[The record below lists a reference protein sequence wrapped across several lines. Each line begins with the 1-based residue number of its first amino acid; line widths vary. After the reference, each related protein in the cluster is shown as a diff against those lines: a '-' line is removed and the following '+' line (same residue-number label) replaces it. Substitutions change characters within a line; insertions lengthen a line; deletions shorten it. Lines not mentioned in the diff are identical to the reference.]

1 MNNQMNML
9 SQSQQGIP
17 AHMMGQQPRQIPK
30 LGLRQVDGF
39 IPPREITVHGQ
50 KWTLIR
56 DSKTPFPFVPN
67 LSVMEWSFA
76 DNMELNF
83 FEPHVF
89 WYCLHGIKK
98 QPGEK
103 PVRLLFQWFH
113 TARLPIIPAQI
124 SEADWQQANVYS
136 CDAGQFETDFCAAMF
151 GAYSQMQAQESV
163 EWPETIEARMT
174 LGNPQQAAQ
183 AKPTQDKKPQPEDE
197 PK

>member
-1 MNNQMNML
+1 MNGGMNML
-9 SQSQQGIP
+9 QHQAGIN
-17 AHMMGQQPRQIPK
+17 AHMAGQRAMQK

-39 IPPREITVHGQ
+39 IPPREISVHGQ

-56 DSKTPFPFVPN
+56 DSKTPYPFVPN
-67 LSVMEWSFA
+67 LDVMEWSFA

-98 QPGEK
+98 QAGER

-113 TARLPIIPAQI
+113 TARLPINPRQI

-136 CDAGQFETDFCAAMF
+136 CEIGQFESDFCAAMF
-151 GAYSQMQAQESV
+151 GAYSQMQKDAAP
-163 EWPETIEARMT
+163 EWPEAIEAKLV
-174 LGNPQQAAQ
+174 LGNQPPPVEIQKQPDTKLEK
-183 AKPTQDKKPQPEDE
+183 AK
-197 PK
+197 